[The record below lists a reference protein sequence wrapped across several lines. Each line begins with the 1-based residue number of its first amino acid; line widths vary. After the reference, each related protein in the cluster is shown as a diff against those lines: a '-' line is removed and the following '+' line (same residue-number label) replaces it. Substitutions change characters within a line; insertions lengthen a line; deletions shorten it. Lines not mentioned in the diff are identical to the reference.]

1 MKKLYVREVDCCWY
15 CPNHEVDEGL
25 EVSGW
30 CKALPN
36 SVGIPLDFNSFENIL
51 DDCPLPDVDTITET
65 MGNSNPLLTE
75 EEERVL
81 VKTWDQVNPQDR
93 DLTSWQKSV
102 SRVLSKRMLPKHCR
116 SSENPSV

>member
-1 MKKLYVREVDCCWY
+1 MKKLYTREFDCCFG

-25 EVSGW
+25 EVSGR

-65 MGNSNPLLTE
+65 MGNPNPLLTE

-81 VKTWDQVNPQDR
+81 VKTWDQVNRQDR

-102 SRVLSKRMLPKHCR
+102 SRVLSKKRLPKHCR

>member
-1 MKKLYVREVDCCWY
+1 MKKLYIREIDCCWY

-51 DDCPLPDVDTITET
+51 DDCPLRK
-65 MGNSNPLLTE
+65 
-75 EEERVL
+75 RV
-81 VKTWDQVNPQDR
+81 R
-93 DLTSWQKSV
+93 E
-102 SRVLSKRMLPKHCR
+102 
-116 SSENPSV
+116 SESPVALARG